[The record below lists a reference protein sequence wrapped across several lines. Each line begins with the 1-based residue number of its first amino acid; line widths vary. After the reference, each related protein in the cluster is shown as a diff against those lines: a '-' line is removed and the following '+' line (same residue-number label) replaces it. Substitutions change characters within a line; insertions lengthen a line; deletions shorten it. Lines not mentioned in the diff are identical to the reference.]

1 MLCPISTSTIMC
13 LEASN
18 LTSSKVDKN
27 TSKLL
32 DFYTLISLYC
42 TLPMHPMSN
51 ISKSPRSNDPIVK
64 YCTSVSVKQDPILQ
78 KLSEN
83 TVKNAPMGGMIG
95 APEVLQFGQ
104 NLIRLTHAKRAL
116 DIGTF
121 TGASA
126 LAWALAVPAD
136 GEVISMDIN
145 HDNLKRYGK
154 EFIDSKPE
162 VSKKINFRLGP
173 AVQTLGTFTG
183 ASALAWAL
191 AVPADGE
198 VISMDINHDNL
209 KRYGK
214 EFIDSKPEVS
224 KKINFRLGPA
234 VQTLDETGKLKMLL
248 FRSRFSFSLFDLHRT
263 IIPGTFT
270 GASAL
275 AWALAVP
282 ADGEV
287 ISMDISHEN
296 LKRYGKELID
306 SKPEISKK
314 INFKL
319 GPAVQTLG
327 LFVTRTLLKPMNYLD
342 ITADSLIAAGESG
355 KWDFAFIDAD
365 KINYPNYYEKCVQ
378 LLRPGGIIVIDNA
391 LRCGRVI
398 HENKD
403 DDTKAIDETNH
414 TIASDTRVDNM
425 LLNLGDGAHV
435 VFKKHE

>member
-1 MLCPISTSTIMC
+1 
-13 LEASN
+13 
-18 LTSSKVDKN
+18 
-27 TSKLL
+27 
-32 DFYTLISLYC
+32 
-42 TLPMHPMSN
+42 MHPMSN

-173 AVQTLGTFTG
+173 AVQTL
-183 ASALAWAL
+183 
-191 AVPADGE
+191 
-198 VISMDINHDNL
+198 
-209 KRYGK
+209 
-214 EFIDSKPEVS
+214 
-224 KKINFRLGPA
+224 
-234 VQTLDETGKLKMLL
+234 
-248 FRSRFSFSLFDLHRT
+248 
-263 IIPGTFT
+263 
-270 GASAL
+270 
-275 AWALAVP
+275 
-282 ADGEV
+282 
-287 ISMDISHEN
+287 
-296 LKRYGKELID
+296 
-306 SKPEISKK
+306 
-314 INFKL
+314 
-319 GPAVQTLG
+319 
-327 LFVTRTLLKPMNYLD
+327 
-342 ITADSLIAAGESG
+342 DSLIAAGESG